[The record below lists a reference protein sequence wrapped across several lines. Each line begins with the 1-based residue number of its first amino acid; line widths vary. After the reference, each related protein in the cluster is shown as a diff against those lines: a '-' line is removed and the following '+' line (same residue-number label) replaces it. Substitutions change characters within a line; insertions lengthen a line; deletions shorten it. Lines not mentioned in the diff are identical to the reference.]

1 MILVHRLRGEPL
13 YLNPD
18 LVESIEET
26 PDTVLTL
33 VDGRRTVVSDPAQ
46 VVVDRILRFRA
57 SVLVTADQLRAEV
70 AARRAGSPRGTDGS
84 DPQLRVL
91 PGGDD

>member
-18 LVESIEET
+18 LIEAIEAT

-33 VDGRRTVVSDPAQ
+33 VDGRRTVVADGIDD
-46 VVVDRILRFRA
+46 VVDRILRFRA
-57 SVLVTADQLRAEV
+57 QVLVTADEMRASRVGE
-70 AARRAGSPRGTDGS
+70 PGTAT
-84 DPQLRVL
+84 LRVL

>member
-1 MILVHRLRGEPL
+1 VILVHRLRGEPL

-18 LVESIEET
+18 LIEAIEAT

-33 VDGRRTVVSDPAQ
+33 VDGRRTVVADGIDD
-46 VVVDRILRFRA
+46 VVDRILRFRA
-57 SVLVTADQLRAEV
+57 QVLVTADEMRASRVEE
-70 AARRAGSPRGTDGS
+70 PGTAT
-84 DPQLRVL
+84 LRVL